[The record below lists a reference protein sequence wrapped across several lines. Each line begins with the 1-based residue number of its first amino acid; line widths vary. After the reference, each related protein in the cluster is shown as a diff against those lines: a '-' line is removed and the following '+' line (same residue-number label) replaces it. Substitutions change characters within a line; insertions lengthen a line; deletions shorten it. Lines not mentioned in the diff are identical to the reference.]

1 MHFSWLWFALIV
13 LIAWGASGI
22 FQKLASNQITS
33 ESNMVLLALGYFL
46 TEPFFLSHSPLTSYS
61 TRAIIFGLC
70 TGFFSNLSAWGQF
83 EAMRLGGTASI
94 VTVFTALYPL
104 PVVLLS
110 PLVLHERITML
121 QGVGI
126 LFAMI
131 AVVLLSR
138 ASEPASQSAPAAVRV
153 SRLTQA

>member
-1 MHFSWLWFALIV
+1 MHFSWLWFALVV

-22 FQKLASNQITS
+22 FQKLASNRISS
-33 ESNMVLLALGYFL
+33 ESNMVLLALGYFV
-46 TEPFFLSHSPLTSYS
+46 TQPFFLPGHPLSSYS
-61 TRAIIFGLC
+61 THAIVFGLC
-70 TGFFSNLSAWGQF
+70 SGFFSNLSAWGQF
-83 EAMRLGGTASI
+83 EAMKLGGSASI

-110 PLVLHERITML
+110 PLVLRERLTAL

-138 ASEPASQSAPAAVRV
+138 TSERASQSAPAAVPV
-153 SRLTQA
+153 SSA

>member
-1 MHFSWLWFALIV
+1 MHFSWLWFAVIV
-13 LIAWGASGI
+13 LISWGTSGL
-22 FQKLASNQITS
+22 FQKLASNQIAS
-33 ESNMVLLALGYFL
+33 ESNMVLLAVGYFL
-46 TEPFFLSHSPLTSYS
+46 TQPFFLPDAPLTSYS
-61 TRAIIFGLC
+61 TRAVVFGLC
-70 TGFFSNLSAWGQF
+70 SGFFSNLSAWGQF

-110 PLVLHERITML
+110 PIVLHERITTL

-138 ASEPASQSAPAAVRV
+138 APEPVSQSVPPAVRV
-153 SRLTQA
+153 STA